1 MKPLLLIFI
10 LFIGFY
16 SNCKAQDKIVL
27 RDSSVID
34 AKVLESNE
42 KSVTYVFPSENVKNQ
57 KDKSQIA
64 YIIYSSGRK
73 ETCNVSPSI
82 PNISSKDD
90 WDRVIITHN
99 ANDAIGLKKVKSIS
113 AQGGNGG
120 VFGNAEKAHEKALEK
135 LKKNAAKIQCG
146 LVVITADNFGGP
158 YNNISSISGD
168 AYKK

>member
-1 MKPLLLIFI
+1 MKQLLFICI
-10 LFIGFY
+10 LFIGAY

-27 RDSSVID
+27 CDSSVID

-42 KSVTYVFPSENVKNQ
+42 KSITYVFPSEDVKTQ

-73 ETCNVSPSI
+73 EICNESPNI
-82 PNISSKDD
+82 PVISSKDD
-90 WDRVIITHN
+90 WEKVLITHN
-99 ANDAIGLKKVKSIS
+99 ANDAIGLTKVKNVS

-135 LKKNAAKIQCG
+135 LKKNAAKVLCG
-146 LVVITADNFGGP
+146 LVVITTDNFGGP